1 MPLPVAAIPALI
13 QGGTGLLQLIGSLG
27 SNPQRPKYEIPS
39 ALRSALG
46 VAQMMA
52 SNPNIEG
59 YSQAVDQINTTTA
72 NMVAGAQQ
80 AGNAQESIA
89 SIAAAQ
95 GGQVRDLA
103 QMNEQGQRQDLQG
116 LQQML
121 QVYSQA
127 QDQEFQM
134 NEFAPYAD
142 KAQEKR
148 DVFGAGLE
156 NIMGGASSF
165 ALLGQLGGFG
175 GMLGQQGAGQ
185 GAAGG
190 AGSTNVPGG
199 VNLMQLFSTMLSGGK
214 QGATMKALSDAMN
227 SGLIKFPM

>member
-1 MPLPVAAIPALI
+1 M
-13 QGGTGLLQLIGSLG
+13 QLIGSLG
-27 SNPQRPKYEIPS
+27 TKAQRPRYEIPS

-46 VAQMMA
+46 VAQVMA

-95 GGQVRDLA
+95 GGQLRELA
-103 QMNEQGQRQDLQG
+103 QANEQGQRQDLQQ

-142 KAQEKR
+142 KAQERR

-156 NIMGGASSF
+156 NIMGGGSSF
-165 ALLGQLGGFG
+165 ALLGQLGGLG
-175 GMLGQQGAGQ
+175 GMLSGAQ
-185 GAAGG
+185 SSSTPATPAAPGLPSG
-190 AGSTNVPGG
+190 YTNLLSQFMP
-199 VNLMQLFSTMLSGGK
+199 LMDASKKAQFAKMFEMFKTMYKG
-214 QGATMKALSDAMN
+214 
-227 SGLIKFPM
+227 

>member
-1 MPLPVAAIPALI
+1 MPLPLAAIPAII
-13 QGGTGLLQLIGSLG
+13 QGGTGLMQIIGSLG
-27 SNPQRPKYEIPS
+27 TKAQRPKYEIPS

-52 SNPNIEG
+52 SNPNVEG
-59 YSQAVDQINTTTA
+59 YAQAVDQINTTTA

-95 GGQVRDLA
+95 GGQLRELA
-103 QMNEQGQRQDLQG
+103 QMNEQGQRQDLQQ

-156 NIMGGASSF
+156 NIMGAGSSY
-165 ALLGQLGGFG
+165 ALLGQLGGLG
-175 GMLGQQGAGQ
+175 GMLSGAQ
-185 GAAGG
+185 S
-190 AGSTNVPGG
+190 AGSAAAAAASSAPGLPSG
-199 VNLMQLFSTMLSGGK
+199 YTDLLGKFMPLMDAGKKAQFAKMFELFKTMYKG
-214 QGATMKALSDAMN
+214 
-227 SGLIKFPM
+227 